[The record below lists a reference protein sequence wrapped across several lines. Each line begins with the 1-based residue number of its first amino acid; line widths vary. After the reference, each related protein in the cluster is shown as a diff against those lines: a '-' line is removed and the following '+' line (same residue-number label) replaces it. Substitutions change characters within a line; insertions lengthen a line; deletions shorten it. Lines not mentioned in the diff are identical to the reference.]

1 MVKSNTV
8 IVKLERDVV
17 NRLIKRKQV
26 GDTYSTIIKKL
37 LDNEDK
43 LVKKSIEK

>member
-1 MVKSNTV
+1 MLNSSTV
-8 IVKLERDVV
+8 IVKLDRDVV

-37 LDNEDK
+37 LDNDDK
-43 LVKKSIEK
+43 LTMKKR

>member
-43 LVKKSIEK
+43 LAKKSIEK

>member
-37 LDNEDK
+37 LDKEDK

>member
-8 IVKLERDVV
+8 IVKLDRDVV
-17 NRLIKRKQV
+17 NRLIVRKQV

-37 LDNEDK
+37 LDNDDK
-43 LVKKSIEK
+43 SLKKR

>member
-1 MVKSNTV
+1 MIKSNTV
-8 IVKLERDVV
+8 IVKLNRDVV
-17 NRLIKRKQV
+17 NRLIRRKQV

-43 LVKKSIEK
+43 LIMKKSR

>member
-1 MVKSNTV
+1 MVKSNNV
-8 IVKLERDVV
+8 IVKLERDIV

-37 LDNEDK
+37 LDNDDK
-43 LVKKSIEK
+43 LMMKKKNI